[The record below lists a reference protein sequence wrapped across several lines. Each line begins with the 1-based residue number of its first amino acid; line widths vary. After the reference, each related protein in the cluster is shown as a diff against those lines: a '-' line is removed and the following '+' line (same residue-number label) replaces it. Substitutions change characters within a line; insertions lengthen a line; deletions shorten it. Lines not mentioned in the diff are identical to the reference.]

1 MMRILLQH
9 ATRHRVRSFG
19 TLSSPTTASQTLQH
33 RITDALH
40 RNAQIIPVLEQWR
53 QQGNQVNPSHVRVI
67 IKKLRDSDQSLQAL
81 QVSEW
86 MSKEKI
92 CNLIPEDFAARL
104 HLIENVV
111 GLEEAEKFFESIPKN
126 ARDDSVYTTL
136 LNSYARSDKTLCKA
150 EATFQKMRELGL
162 LSRPSPYNAMMSLYS
177 ALKDREK
184 VEELLREMKDN
195 DVEADSITVN
205 NVLKLYSALCDVTAM
220 EKFLNKWE
228 GIHGIKLEWLTT
240 LDMAKAYL
248 RTRSSGN
255 AIKML
260 RLTEELV
267 DRKSLKS
274 AYDHLMKLYGEAG
287 KREEVLRIW
296 NLYKTNIGQRD
307 NNGYRTVI
315 RSLLKVDDIFGAEEI
330 YKVWE
335 SLSLEFDIRI
345 PTMLASGYRE
355 RGMIEKAEKLINSK
369 TIKDRKMNKPVTPLL
384 EQWGDQ
390 MKPSDLKCLIKNLRD
405 SNQFSKALQVSEWM
419 GEKRVCNLYSEDY
432 AARLYLTENV
442 LGLEKAEK
450 YFENIPENMKDY
462 SVYVALLSSYAKSDK
477 NLGKAMATFK
487 KMRELGFLLKPLP
500 FNLILSFNGQEN
512 MVKEILHEME
522 ENNVDPDSI
531 TVNYVLKVYAA
542 ESKVEAM
549 EMFMRHW
556 GREDGIKLER
566 GTMVA
571 MAKTYAKTGS
581 TKKAVEM
588 YGDVAGCKREV
599 HNLWEECKNK
609 KEEKVGDGK
618 ECLNV
623 VSTLLKLDD
632 DGYRTVISSLLKL
645 DDVQGAEKVYGEWK
659 PKGRKLDLSIPG
671 LLISRFCREGNAL
684 KVGEMLKSIGKKRNG
699 MHLRMLKEFVVS
711 VLICVAVVVGVLFLL
726 LLYCWVHP
734 YRYYRYY

>member
-86 MSKEKI
+86 MSKENI

-111 GLEEAEKFFESIPKN
+111 GLEKAEKFFEIIPKN

-184 VEELLREMKDN
+184 AEELLREMKDN
-195 DVEADSITVN
+195 NVEADSITVN
-205 NVLKLYSALCDVTAM
+205 NVLKLYSAVCDMTAM

-228 GIHGIKLEWLTT
+228 GIHGIKLEWLTA

-248 RTRSSGN
+248 RARSRGK
-255 AIKML
+255 AVKML

-267 DRKSLKS
+267 DSKSLRS

-287 KREEVLRIW
+287 EKEEVLRIW
-296 NLYKTNIGQRD
+296 NLYNGQRD

-315 RSLLKVDDIFGAEEI
+315 RSLLKADDIVGAEEI

-335 SLSLEFDIRI
+335 SLPLEFDIRI

-355 RGMIEKAEKLINSK
+355 RGMTEKAEKLMNSK
-369 TIKDRKMNKPVTPLL
+369 TIEDRRMNKPVTPVL
-384 EQWGDQ
+384 EQWGTQ
-390 MKPSDLKCLIKNLRD
+390 MKQSHLKCLIKNLHE

-432 AARLYLTENV
+432 AARVYLTENV
-442 LGLEKAEK
+442 LGLEEAEK
-450 YFENIPENMKDY
+450 YFENIPKNMKDY

-487 KMRELGFLLKPLP
+487 KMRELGFLLKPSP
-500 FNLILSFNGQEN
+500 FNLILSLYSQGN
-512 MVKEILHEME
+512 MVEEILREME
-522 ENNVDPDSI
+522 ENNVDPDSL
-531 TVNYVLKVYAA
+531 TVNNVLKVYAA
-542 ESKVEAM
+542 ESKVEEM

-556 GREDGIKLER
+556 GREDGIKVER

-571 MAKTYAKTGS
+571 MAKAYVKAGS

-599 HNLWEECKNK
+599 YRLWNECK
-609 KEEKVGDGK
+609 KEGEVKDDKVYKSVG
-618 ECLNV
+618 
-623 VSTLLKLDD
+623 SSLLKKDD
-632 DGYRTVISSLLKL
+632 EGYRTVIGSLLKL
-645 DDVQGAEKVYGEWK
+645 NDVQGAETVYREWMPDG
-659 PKGRKLDLSIPG
+659 PKFDVSIPG
-671 LLISRFCREGNAL
+671 LLISRYCAEGKEL
-684 KVGEMLKSIGKKRNG
+684 KVREMVKSMGEKRNLMHLIMLKDFIFKVVRGVAIC
-699 MHLRMLKEFVVS
+699 LAILCVLVVYTILKNPF
-711 VLICVAVVVGVLFLL
+711 ILFI
-726 LLYCWVHP
+726 
-734 YRYYRYY
+734 

>member
-1 MMRILLQH
+1 M
-9 ATRHRVRSFG
+9 V
-19 TLSSPTTASQTLQH
+19 SSVPFVYQNMLAKRLYGAYQNVITVSTSNH
-33 RITDALH
+33 SITDALH
-40 RNAQIIPVLEQWR
+40 QNAQIIPVLEQWR

-177 ALKDREK
+177 ALKYRDK

-205 NVLKLYSALCDVTAM
+205 NVLKLYSAVCDVTAM

-248 RTRSSGN
+248 RTRSSGK
-255 AIKML
+255 AVKML

-267 DRKSLKS
+267 DSMSLRS

-287 KREEVLRIW
+287 EKEEVVRIW

-315 RSLLKVDDIFGAEEI
+315 RSLLKADDIVGAEEI

-335 SLSLEFDIRI
+335 SLPLEFDIRI

-355 RGMIEKAEKLINSK
+355 RGMAEKAEKLMNSK
-369 TIKDRKMNKPVTPLL
+369 TIEDRRMNKPVTPLL
-384 EQWGDQ
+384 EQWGTQ
-390 MKPSDLKCLIKNLRD
+390 MKQSHLKCLIKNLHD

-432 AARLYLTENV
+432 ADRVYLTENV
-442 LGLEKAEK
+442 LGLEEAEK

-477 NLGKAMATFK
+477 NLG
-487 KMRELGFLLKPLP
+487 
-500 FNLILSFNGQEN
+500 N
-512 MVKEILHEME
+512 MVEEILREME
-522 ENNVDPDSI
+522 ENNVDPDSL
-531 TVNYVLKVYAA
+531 TVNNVLKVYAA
-542 ESKVEAM
+542 ESNVEAM

-556 GREDGIKLER
+556 
-566 GTMVA
+566 
-571 MAKTYAKTGS
+571 
-581 TKKAVEM
+581 AVEM

-599 HNLWEECKNK
+599 YRLWNECK
-609 KEEKVGDGK
+609 KEGEVKDDKVYKSVG
-618 ECLNV
+618 
-623 VSTLLKLDD
+623 SSLLKKDD
-632 DGYRTVISSLLKL
+632 EGYRTVIGSLLKL
-645 DDVQGAEKVYGEWK
+645 NDVQGAETVYREWMPDG
-659 PKGRKLDLSIPG
+659 PKFDVSIPG
-671 LLISRFCREGNAL
+671 LLISRYCAEGKEL
-684 KVGEMLKSIGKKRNG
+684 KVREMVKSMGEKRNLMHLIMLKNFTFK
-699 MHLRMLKEFVVS
+699 VVKG
-711 VLICVAVVVGVLFLL
+711 VAICLAIFCFLVV
-726 LLYCWVHP
+726 
-734 YRYYRYY
+734 

>member
-1 MMRILLQH
+1 MVSSVPFVYRNMLAKRLYGAYQNVI
-9 ATRHRVRSFG
+9 TVS
-19 TLSSPTTASQTLQH
+19 TLNH

-136 LNSYARSDKTLCKA
+136 LNWYARSDKTLCKA

-162 LSRPSPYNAMMSLYS
+162 LSRPSPYNAMMSLYI
-177 ALKDREK
+177 ALNDREK

-205 NVLKLYSALCDVTAM
+205 NVLKLYSAVCDVTAM

-228 GIHGIKLEWLTT
+228 GINGIKLEWLTT

-248 RTRSSGN
+248 RARSNGK

-260 RLTEELV
+260 RLTEELA

-287 KREEVLRIW
+287 NREEVLRIW
-296 NLYKTNIGQRD
+296 NLYKMNIGQRD
-307 NNGYRTVI
+307 NKGYRTVI

-355 RGMIEKAEKLINSK
+355 RGMTEKAEKLINSK

-419 GEKRVCNLYSEDY
+419 GEKRVCDLYSEDY

-477 NLGKAMATFK
+477 NL
-487 KMRELGFLLKPLP
+487 
-500 FNLILSFNGQEN
+500 EN
-512 MVKEILHEME
+512 MVEEILREME

-542 ESKVEAM
+542 ASKVEAM

-556 GREDGIKLER
+556 
-566 GTMVA
+566 
-571 MAKTYAKTGS
+571 
-581 TKKAVEM
+581 AVEM
-588 YGDVAGCKREV
+588 YGNVAGCKREV

-623 VSTLLKLDD
+623 VSTLLKMDD

-659 PKGRKLDLSIPG
+659 PKGPK
-671 LLISRFCREGNAL
+671 EGNAL
-684 KVGEMLKSIGKKRNG
+684 KVGEMLKSISKKRNV

-711 VLICVAVVVGVLFLL
+711 VLICVAVFVGVLCLL
-726 LLYCWVHP
+726 LLDYWACP
-734 YRYYRYY
+734 YRYHRYYY